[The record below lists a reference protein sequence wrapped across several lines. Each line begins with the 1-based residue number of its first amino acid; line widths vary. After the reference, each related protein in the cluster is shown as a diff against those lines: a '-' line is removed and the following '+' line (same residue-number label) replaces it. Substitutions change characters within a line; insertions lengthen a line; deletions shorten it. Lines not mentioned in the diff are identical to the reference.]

1 VRAPQGLGSIAEERA
16 SRLRSRSNNGSEA
29 EGVFEQQLSLLADGG
44 MIGAAR
50 EAFDFAKGLDY
61 AHPGLSAASYLAHPV
76 RVMCLLAQHLEPLEK
91 DGLVL
96 ALLHNAFEVTDVAAD
111 LVAGRFGQP
120 VADGMIVLTVDR
132 RRQSSAEYRWAYYEG
147 IGQSPRWVRV
157 VKVMDK
163 LDNLFL
169 LGLNPDEL
177 VRANYLLDI
186 EEFILPLVRADVPH
200 LEPYFVALIE
210 DCRALGHFESDIQGA

>member
-1 VRAPQGLGSIAEERA
+1 VKAPQGLGSIAEERA

-29 EGVFEQQLSLLADGG
+29 EGVFEQQLSLLADGD
-44 MIGAAR
+44 MIRAAR
-50 EAFDFAKGLDY
+50 DAFDFAKGLDY

-96 ALLHNAFEVTDVAAD
+96 ALLHNAFEVTDVGVDAVAD
-111 LVAGRFGQP
+111 RFGQP
-120 VADGMIVLTVDR
+120 VADGMTVLTVDR
-132 RRQSSAEYRWAYYEG
+132 RQNSAEYRRAYYDG
-147 IGQSPRWVRV
+147 IGRSPRWVRV

-163 LDNLFL
+163 LDNMFL
-169 LGLNPDEL
+169 LGLNPDDL
-177 VRANYLLDI
+177 VRTNYLLDI

-210 DCRALGHFESDIQGA
+210 DCRAVGHFEPHVQGA